1 MSVDSFEC
9 EVMDWNLFYVL
20 SKQVAKKVNSSGY
33 KPDLIIGL
41 ARGGWILA
49 RVLCDLMDVKDLVSL
64 KVEHWGVTAT
74 PDGKAK
80 LKYPFNIDLTGKR
93 VLVVDDIT
101 DTGESMHIAVD
112 YIQSLK
118 PSEIKTATLRH
129 ITGSKFVPDYFAEE
143 IAWRWVI
150 FPWNFTEDMSN
161 IIPKILKLVGSDAD
175 VAQIKCKLKQLYT
188 IDITEETIEE
198 ILQEL
203 KRRGLIYDDAKTT
216 DLKKLVKDKLETC
229 FPTVPKEKI
238 KNASEKIT
246 CLARQLS
253 SMPLCE
259 SAAIGVGFS
268 IRAVAKEIANDNG
281 LETGTVYD
289 IIMSMVESMKN

>member
-1 MSVDSFEC
+1 MIKLGYRRALSLKVSGLLFNKEKGSFSYLSEGSFEC

-20 SKQVAKKVNSSGY
+20 SKHVAKKINSSGY

-49 RVLCDLMDVKDLVSL
+49 RVLCDLMNVKDLVSL

-112 YIQSLK
+112 YIQSLN
-118 PSEIKTATLRH
+118 PYELKTATLRY
-129 ITGSKFVPDYFAEE
+129 IESSKFVPDYFAEE

-161 IIPKILKLVGSDAD
+161 IVPKVLKSMDFNAD
-175 VAQIKCKLKQLYT
+175 VAQIRYKLKQLYK
-188 IDITEETIEE
+188 IDINKETIVE
-198 ILQEL
+198 ILREL
-203 KRRGLIYDDAKTT
+203 KRRNLIPD
-216 DLKKLVKDKLETC
+216 ET
-229 FPTVPKEKI
+229 K
-238 KNASEKIT
+238 
-246 CLARQLS
+246 
-253 SMPLCE
+253 
-259 SAAIGVGFS
+259 
-268 IRAVAKEIANDNG
+268 
-281 LETGTVYD
+281 
-289 IIMSMVESMKN
+289 